1 MSPGLAAEPWKPMLV
16 AMIVGCAAV
25 KVSLLAAAGNGLA

>member
-1 MSPGLAAEPWKPMLV
+1 LAAEPRKPMLV

-25 KVSLLAAAGNGLA
+25 IARSFSLRVDSP